1 MGRIKLAMAW
11 ATAGLL
17 TFLIGETLNKSSAAG
32 EQIFCPHAAVSKEGN
47 IQSIPPL
54 QKPCLETKSL
64 APGSCRFNQ
73 SFLRNREADLKKEE
87 R

>member
-32 EQIFCPHAAVSKEGN
+32 EQIFCPHAAVSKVGN
-47 IQSIPPL
+47 TYSST
-54 QKPCLETKSL
+54 LETLPGNKIPRSQLLPIESELPKKS
-64 APGSCRFNQ
+64 GSG
-73 SFLRNREADLKKEE
+73 LKKEE